1 MKVFFGFLIGII
13 FLIGC
18 YSCLHTVDFTEY
30 VIVSRFGRHDRI
42 YDGSIPLESGL
53 HFKFPWPVETVKSVP
68 RALFALEM
76 PPAELL
82 TRDPQKNTID
92 RTLTIDSFVV
102 WRIPNSESAER
113 FARRVG
119 GVDEARQILTQRIS
133 SELGSI
139 IGGME
144 LKDLLDNEDNQRVP
158 LQREKIRNR
167 VLEKLHPFED
177 DFGIRTADFQV
188 RRVGYPSAVRQA
200 IYDRIV
206 SEREKKAAEYLSQGE
221 QEAAKIRSDGEKMA
235 SEIRSGA
242 EAESIKIRAQA
253 ESEADRLRNQAFKAD
268 PEFYTFLRKLEEYG
282 KILGDNKTTLF
293 LSTKRDLFDLLL
305 NPPSPGRLANPAA
318 SVGPGSL
325 SNSPSRPIE
334 TRPMELSPNPMPM
347 ERRP

>member
-1 MKVFFGFLIGII
+1 MKTILSICLSVLLLVLG
-13 FLIGC
+13 
-18 YSCLHTVDFTEY
+18 YSSLHMVDFTEY

-42 YDGSIPLESGL
+42 FDGSIQGEAGL

-82 TRDPQKNTID
+82 TRDAQKNTID
-92 RTLTIDSFVV
+92 RTLTIDSFVA
-102 WRIPNSESAER
+102 WRIPDSQSAER

-119 GVDEARQILTQRIS
+119 LLEEARQILSQRIS

-139 IGGME
+139 VGGLE
-144 LKDLLDNEDNQRVP
+144 LKDLLDNESNQRVP
-158 LQREKIRNR
+158 SQREKIRNR
-167 VLEKLHPFED
+167 VLEKLRPFEE
-177 DFGIRTADFQV
+177 DFGIQIADFQV

-200 IYDRIV
+200 IYDRII
-206 SEREKKAAEYLSQGE
+206 SEREKKAAEYMSQGE
-221 QEAAKIRSDGEKMA
+221 QEAAKIRSDGEKTA

-242 EAESIKIRAQA
+242 EAEAIKIRAQA

-268 PEFYTFLRKLEEYG
+268 PEFYAFLRKLEEYG

-293 LSTKRDLFDLLL
+293 MSTKRDLFDLLM
-305 NPPSPGRLANPAA
+305 NPPNPARAGVVGAPPGQTQPAVPVTSPGAIAPSSNRL
-318 SVGPGSL
+318 
-325 SNSPSRPIE
+325 
-334 TRPMELSPNPMPM
+334 

>member
-1 MKVFFGFLIGII
+1 MKTILTLVLGIFAILIG
-13 FLIGC
+13 
-18 YSCLHTVDFTEY
+18 YSSLHMVDFTEY

-42 YDGSIPLESGL
+42 YDGSTQGEAGL
-53 HFKFPWPVETVKSVP
+53 HFKFPWPVETLRSVP
-68 RALFALEM
+68 RTMFALEM

-82 TRDPQKNTID
+82 TRDALKNTID
-92 RTLTIDSFVV
+92 RTLTIDSFVA
-102 WRIPNSESAER
+102 WLIPNSESAER

-119 GVDEARQILTQRIS
+119 VLEEARQILTQRIS

-139 IGGME
+139 VGGLE

-167 VLEKLHPFED
+167 VLEKLRPFEE
-177 DFGIRTADFQV
+177 DFGIRIADFQV

-200 IYDRIV
+200 IYDRII
-206 SEREKKAAEYLSQGE
+206 SEREKKAAEYMSQGE
-221 QEAAKIRSDGEKMA
+221 QEAAKIRSDGEKIA

-242 EAESIKIRAQA
+242 EAEAIKIRAQA
-253 ESEADRLRNQAFKAD
+253 ESEADRLRNQAFKSD
-268 PEFYTFLRKLEEYG
+268 PDFYGFLRKLEEYG

-305 NPPSPGRLANPAA
+305 NPPNPGRPGAPGAP
-318 SVGPGSL
+318 VGAGQTTGPMGPPREP
-325 SNSPSRPIE
+325 SPS
-334 TRPMELSPNPMPM
+334 PMPL